1 MSDKDKEA
9 KKYYISDIGNIL
21 KVSKADIVDLVRKG
35 MIKYSIEEETEYLL
49 IDESELQKI
58 KDAIELKV
66 SD

>member
-1 MSDKDKEA
+1 MSDKDKES